1 MDFIKNFPLFCIVA
15 CLFTGVISSV
25 LSQKAARILSWCLLS
40 VVTLMSGA
48 VLFYTVAT
56 GGSFTYMMGHF
67 PAPWGNEIRAGV
79 LEGMMATFF
88 SLVMLFSVIA
98 GREYIEHDLPKGK
111 ENLYYSLIAMLMSSL
126 LALIYTND
134 IFTAYVFVEINT
146 IAACGMVMMKNTGHS
161 ILAGTKYMIMSLLG
175 SGLLLIGITLL
186 YELTGHLL
194 MCDMKEA
201 IVVLVE
207 SGQYQQPLT
216 VVIALISV
224 ALAIKSALY
233 PFHSWL
239 PDAYGY
245 SIPPSSAILSG
256 LVSKAYIFLLI
267 KIFFRVIG
275 WETVLQYKI
284 TDILFVFGVIG
295 MIMGSVNA
303 IMQKDA
309 KKMVAYSSIA
319 QIGYIYMGLGLGN
332 LGGVIAAVFHMFTH
346 GAVKSMLFISLGG
359 LVEVSDE
366 KHTWNKLVGSG
377 YRNKVAGV
385 AFTVS
390 SVAMIGMPLLGGFIS
405 KILFATAAVD
415 NSMAKMVETLLA
427 LAVSTMLNAW
437 YFFKGIICIYTPTG
451 KEEKSKKPTW
461 LYVAVMVGF
470 VILYVFLGVM
480 SDVVIEGIKA
490 GIGMFI

>member
-15 CLFTGVISSV
+15 CLFTGVVSSV
-25 LSQKAARILSWCLLS
+25 LSEKAARRLSWCLIS
-40 VVTLMSGA
+40 AVTLMSGA
-48 VLFYTVAT
+48 VLFYTVTT
-56 GGSFTYMMGHF
+56 GESVTYMMGHF
-67 PAPWGNEIRAGV
+67 PAPWGNEIRFGV
-79 LEGMMATFF
+79 LEGMMAAFF
-88 SLVMLFSVIA
+88 SVVMLLSVVA
-98 GREYIEHDLPKGK
+98 GKEYIEHDLPKGK
-111 ENLYYSLIAMLMSSL
+111 ENLYYSLVAMLMSSL

-186 YELTGHLL
+186 YEITGHLL

-201 IVVLVE
+201 IDVLVE
-207 SGQYQQPLT
+207 SGQYQEPLT

-275 WETVLQYKI
+275 WETILQYKI

-309 KKMVAYSSIA
+309 KKMIAYSSIA

-332 LGGVIAAVFHMFTH
+332 LGGVIAAVFHMFAH
-346 GAVKSMLFISLGG
+346 GAIKSVLFISLGG

-366 KHTWNKLVGSG
+366 KHTWNRLVGSG

-385 AFTVS
+385 AFS
-390 SVAMIGMPLLGGFIS
+390 ISAIAMIGIPLLGGFIS

-415 NSMAKMVETLLA
+415 NSVSKMVITLFA

-437 YFFKGIICIYTPTG
+437 YFFKAIICIYAPTG
-451 KEEKSKKPTW
+451 KPEASKKPTW
-461 LYVAVMVGF
+461 IYAVVMTGF
-470 VILYVFLGVM
+470 VVLNVFLGIF
-480 SDVVIEGIKA
+480 SDVVIEGIKS
-490 GIGMFI
+490 GIGMFV